1 MKVLIID
8 DSSVARKTIAL
19 TVETL
24 GYSVIEAKN
33 GEEGLTMLSEQAD
46 QIALIMLDW
55 NMPGMSG
62 LEVLQEIR
70 KAPASESIPVMMVTT
85 EMERKNMVEAVKAGA
100 NHYLTKPFT
109 PEDLSVRVLQCL
121 GVA

>member
-19 TVETL
+19 TVESL
-24 GYSVIEAKN
+24 GYSCIEAKD
-33 GEEGLTMLSEQAD
+33 GTDGLAALEKDAD
-46 QIALIMLDW
+46 HIALIMLDW
-55 NMPGMSG
+55 NMPGLSG
-62 LEVLQEIR
+62 LEVLVEIR
-70 KAPASESIPVMMVTT
+70 KNPKTQAIPVMMVTT
-85 EMERKNMVEAVKAGA
+85 EMERNNMVEAVKAGA

>member
-19 TVETL
+19 TVESL
-24 GYSVIEAKN
+24 GYAVIEAKN
-33 GEEGLTMLSEQAD
+33 GEDGLTVLASEAD

-55 NMPGMSG
+55 NMPGLSG
-62 LEVLQEIR
+62 LEVLVKIR
-70 KAPASESIPVMMVTT
+70 KEPKTQAIPVMMVTT

>member
-33 GEEGLTMLSEQAD
+33 GEEGLAALKAEAD

-55 NMPGMSG
+55 NMPGFKWSG
-62 LEVLQEIR
+62 S
-70 KAPASESIPVMMVTT
+70 P
-85 EMERKNMVEAVKAGA
+85 
-100 NHYLTKPFT
+100 
-109 PEDLSVRVLQCL
+109 C
-121 GVA
+121 

>member
-19 TVETL
+19 TVESL
-24 GYSVIEAKN
+24 GYDILEAKN
-33 GEEGLTMLSEQAD
+33 GTDGLSILAKEAD

-55 NMPGMSG
+55 NMPGLSG
-62 LEVLQEIR
+62 LEVLVEIR
-70 KAPASESIPVMMVTT
+70 KAPASKAIPVMMVTT
-85 EMERKNMVEAVKAGA
+85 EMERNNMVEAVKAGA

>member
-19 TVETL
+19 TVESL
-24 GYSVIEAKN
+24 GYTCIEAKN
-33 GEEGLTMLSEQAD
+33 GVDGLATLEKEAD

-55 NMPGMSG
+55 NMPGLSG
-62 LEVLQEIR
+62 LEVLVEIR
-70 KAPASESIPVMMVTT
+70 KNPKSQAIPVMMVTT
-85 EMERKNMVEAVKAGA
+85 EMERSNMVEAVKAGA

>member
-19 TVETL
+19 TVESL
-24 GYSVIEAKN
+24 GYAVVEAKN
-33 GEEGLTMLSEQAD
+33 GEEGLSLLAAEVD

-55 NMPGMSG
+55 NMPGLSG
-62 LEVLQEIR
+62 LEVLVKIR
-70 KAPASESIPVMMVTT
+70 KEPKSKSIPVMMVTT
-85 EMERKNMVEAVKAGA
+85 EMEGKNMVEAVKAGA

>member
-24 GYSVIEAKN
+24 GYAVIEAKN
-33 GEEGLTMLSEQAD
+33 GTEGLNVLKEQSD

-62 LEVLQEIR
+62 LEVLVEVR
-70 KAPASESIPVMMVTT
+70 KDPQTNTIPVMMVTT

>member
-19 TVETL
+19 TVESL
-24 GYSVIEAKN
+24 GYACIEAKD
-33 GEEGLTMLSEQAD
+33 GSEGLALLEEEAD

-55 NMPGMSG
+55 NMPGLTG
-62 LEVLQEIR
+62 LEVLVEIR
-70 KAPASESIPVMMVTT
+70 KNLKSKEIPVMMVTT
-85 EMERKNMVEAVKAGA
+85 EMERNNMIEAVKAGA